1 MKAIKVLVLLAII
14 SISAVGCGSVD
25 ETETKPTEPE
35 KAETKSTA
43 AEVKKEEP
51 KEVKPK
57 KKPKIIAEVELTSEN
72 ITPILKKFNED
83 IDKVE
88 VNNGNVV
95 VSFDPEKTYWDE
107 TDIARE
113 TALDGV
119 VIFEELF
126 KNPETQTV
134 QIIAPNTLIDD
145 KGNETIEPLVTVKW
159 DRALNN
165 EINYKN
171 FKDLVLVEFPR
182 FYNVSKSYN
191 IHPAVFTRIKE
202 KYAQKFE
209 GGFVKEE

>member
-14 SISAVGCGSVD
+14 SISAVGCGSV
-25 ETETKPTEPE
+25 EETKTKPSEPE

-51 KEVKPK
+51 KQKPK
-57 KKPKIIAEVELTSEN
+57 SIAEVELTSEN
-72 ITPILKKFNED
+72 ITPILKKLNKD

-107 TDIARE
+107 TDIARQ

-126 KNPETQTV
+126 KNPATQTV
-134 QIIAPNTLIDD
+134 QIVAPNTLIDD

-171 FKDLVLVEFPR
+171 FKDLVLSEFPR
-182 FYNVSKSYN
+182 FYNVAKSYN

-202 KYAQKFE
+202 KYAKKFE

>member
-1 MKAIKVLVLLAII
+1 MKVIKVLVLLAII
-14 SISAVGCGSVD
+14 SISAVGCGSV
-25 ETETKPTEPE
+25 EETKTKPSEPE
-35 KAETKSTA
+35 KAETKSTS

-51 KEVKPK
+51 KQKPK
-57 KKPKIIAEVELTSEN
+57 SIAEVELTSGN
-72 ITPILKKFNED
+72 ITPILKKLNKD

-107 TDIARE
+107 TDIARQ

-126 KNPETQTV
+126 KNPATQTV
-134 QIIAPNTLIDD
+134 QIVAPNTLIDD

-171 FKDLVLVEFPR
+171 FKDLVLAEFPR